1 MLVHARAAAL
11 LGIEMV
17 LTRLPGKD
25 LAILGDLE
33 ALRVRLCSFDAHGKF
48 SSKY

>member
-1 MLVHARAAAL
+1 MDYGHAMLPSGHAGAF

-17 LTRLPGKD
+17 LSGFARED

-33 ALRVRLCSFDAHGKF
+33 ALRI
-48 SSKY
+48 